1 MFILYSVLVGFV
13 LGLLVGGRPAGLARL
28 QLRWSWVV
36 LVGLV
41 TQVILFSQTVSERIG
56 AFGPPIYVASTLAVV
71 GAILANRAIPG
82 MLVVAAGAASNLAA
96 IVANGGY
103 MPADARAMAALGKFD
118 PTVYSN
124 SAILDHPAL
133 EPLTDIFALPA
144 WLPFANVFSIGDVV
158 IGVGVASTIVLAMRA
173 RHEPVAPAAP
183 QVPAH
188 AAEA

>member
-1 MFILYSVLVGFV
+1 MFILYSVLIGFV
-13 LGLLVGGRPAGLARL
+13 LGLLIGGRPAGLARL
-28 QLRWSWVV
+28 QLRWSWVI

-41 TQVILFSQTVSERIG
+41 TQVILFSQAVSERIG

-103 MPADARAMAALGKFD
+103 MPADAGAMASLDKFD

-133 EPLTDIFALPA
+133 EPLTDIFALPT
-144 WLPFANVFSIGDVV
+144 WLPFANVFSVGDVV
-158 IGVGVASTIVLAMRA
+158 IGIGVALTIVLAMRA
-173 RHEPVAPAAP
+173 GREPVASVAP
-183 QVPAH
+183 IPAH